1 MLALSNSG
9 PPWLSDFSSCFLFY
23 LSRAYSGGAWHNTPH
38 GTWPAG
44 RSPPSSTTITCNQ
57 RNPVVLRSRPLSIA
71 PSPSFFPTHA
81 KRRNPQPRFLLL
93 RGRKE
98 KSILGLR
105 GFFFRHLPSH
115 CCEYVPNPYCDLVA
129 YARGRAAAAGPRPA
143 RARVRASPVASVVR
157 GSFVVNFSSFAGRGR
172 CVHCSTLQGRS
183 LELAV
188 CVQGLLL
195 SARHSVSR
203 GVVPPAPHYYSLCGA
218 QKGEPPARNLYI
230 FSPPGGCACGVLR
243 RLRLRCVFAPAG
255 CVEPPAR
262 PARGHGCSNHS
273 TSRTHRH
280 PPMLSLIPL
289 ITPICQSGHRSPR

>member
-195 SARHSVSR
+195 AAVGTLSR
-203 GVVPPAPHYYSLCGA
+203 GGS
-218 QKGEPPARNLYI
+218 R
-230 FSPPGGCACGVLR
+230 PPGTPLLLAVRSAKRRTPRAQPLYFFSSR
-243 RLRLRCVFAPAG
+243 RLRLWCVTAAAPEV
-255 CVEPPAR
+255 CVR
-262 PARGHGCSNHS
+262 
-273 TSRTHRH
+273 
-280 PPMLSLIPL
+280 
-289 ITPICQSGHRSPR
+289 SGRVR